1 MGLVREHT
9 HVLAMTRMPE
19 VPVLMMM
26 RAQWKNLKISSVEV
40 SARLRVERPKSGLPL
55 DLGLKIIMDGRV
67 RYHNLIEYNF
77 IHIRI
82 YLSRAIFFHFVFRFR
97 FRLPIFR
104 TDTHRISWFEG
115 VTSYRILL
123 LRHCRLGRSW
133 MAGSLK
139 T

>member
-1 MGLVREHT
+1 MDCWQHIHQTKDPTVCLGDDKDAGSSSSDDDESS
-9 HVLAMTRMPE
+9 E
-19 VPVLMMM
+19 E
-26 RAQWKNLKISSVEV
+26 NLRISFAVEV

-104 TDTHRISWFEG
+104 TDTLG
-115 VTSYRILL
+115 
-123 LRHCRLGRSW
+123 LRC
-133 MAGSLK
+133 
-139 T
+139 TI

>member
-104 TDTHRISWFEG
+104 TDTTGLNSAGFLFLMTVDCFNDFNEE
-115 VTSYRILL
+115 LL
-123 LRHCRLGRSW
+123 SQVNDEE
-133 MAGSLK
+133 
-139 T
+139 

>member
-55 DLGLKIIMDGRV
+55 DLGLKRRMDGRV

-77 IHIRI
+77 IHIRVI
-82 YLSRAIFFHFVFRFR
+82 QYYFIHIRV
-97 FRLPIFR
+97 
-104 TDTHRISWFEG
+104 
-115 VTSYRILL
+115 
-123 LRHCRLGRSW
+123 
-133 MAGSLK
+133 
-139 T
+139 

>member
-26 RAQWKNLKISSVEV
+26 RAQRKNLKISFAVEV

-104 TDTHRISWFEG
+104 TDTTG
-115 VTSYRILL
+115 LTSLV
-123 LRHCRLGRSW
+123 
-133 MAGSLK
+133 
-139 T
+139 

>member
-26 RAQWKNLKISSVEV
+26 RAQWNNLKISSLFAAVEV

-104 TDTHRISWFEG
+104 TDT
-115 VTSYRILL
+115 
-123 LRHCRLGRSW
+123 LG
-133 MAGSLK
+133 LIPYE
-139 T
+139 